1 MGSSTG
7 YIMTISNSIIGVSVL
22 AMPFCYKECGI
33 VLSSLLLIL
42 SNILSRSTCHFLL
55 KSAIMSRRRNYE
67 LLAFQVFGT
76 MGKTLVELSIIGFMM
91 GTCIAFFVVMGD
103 LGPAI
108 LSNVFTHIRIETLR
122 PTVLMIAE
130 SSTHLIQGE
139 WIYEV
144 KYWNPG
150 GLLQCL
156 PIFSMALFCQT
167 QLFDIFESMP
177 NLSLD
182 RMNEYIGSAV
192 NMCTGVYMSVGFF
205 GYVAYYKLPNLSGN
219 VLLSFTPNA
228 SSEMI
233 KFGFVLSVAVSFP
246 LVIFPCRASIYS
258 FLFRK
263 AHTTHYESMT
273 HSAMTVG
280 STHIPEARFRCIT
293 LFIIFISLLTA
304 MMSSNIELVLG
315 LVGATIGILICV
327 LMPTYIFVR
336 IPGKQTTERLF
347 AKFLFAVG
355 VCIMFL
361 GTYANLKASDTVDPT
376 VTALPSMF
384 IVQDSKQGE
393 IMKLAESMRINN
405 NFMLQEID
413 NKIEKPKL
421 EKKIEVNKMRLD
433 YDKKM
438 EERNAQLKAND
449 KIVIGNLNK
458 KDIMDNVSNSKAD
471 ISIKLSKDSNNN
483 TARKEDK
490 ELINGE
496 AIKKEEKEFQ
506 NEISAQPKL
515 STSDMKNHELEILE
529 KLKKQEEEQKKI
541 IQQQEIILKEVIK
554 QNKQLE
560 EIKQKDENRA
570 DVEGGKAKT
579 SVKETVDTNKLSNG
593 VGNRLKTNGKL
604 EAIQQKRKRLASSL
618 NQTKPVNNNLSEKIQ
633 ELNENIKEL
642 NRDEIK
648 LSNQINKVNEN
659 IVLEAQNENVN
670 KQNEDRKNA
679 IGVNN
684 GPYVNQNIG
693 EVKDGLLGRSV
704 DVVDKN
710 VNDKQLVSQ
719 IGLNI
724 PNNIQNPIGVVNSV
738 PNTIGNEMKDKVN
751 ENNLDVPKVVSKE
764 PAPNGDVNNIESP
777 PNGMDKHKPSISII
791 SKPVF
796 NEEFIE
802 VEKDLSFRKKTAEN
816 KINAAVPI
824 ALMLQP
830 SENKDNKPVDH
841 VKTRDILEETR
852 REKRDVR
859 VEPVNPVPPE
869 YEIIKDPVANPADK
883 LNLIDPQL
891 IQASVDLIKKTNLL
905 DSISLE
911 SKDATHNEVEDLAR
925 SALNEN
931 IVNNPI
937 NQDNI
942 PTVINSEIPPINIV
956 HANEKSVD
964 IQNNANHANIQ
975 NEAYISNGQSSFSDK
990 NIPKTLDKSQDNPV
1004 HSKSSKDTL
1013 SKDIESSTASDKT
1026 IPNNGT
1032 LGESKTNVPNLLNIN
1047 DSIKQTDSIN
1057 QLNSDL
1063 LVNSN
1068 RTISSDL
1075 NNSNNYVNNVASIV
1089 YSNNSA
1095 IIVNKDTKSDTNN
1108 VSYVNNNVNMN
1119 GKTIDTINSSDVNIK
1134 DDITNRNIPF
1144 VVNNN
1149 ERINGANGV
1158 NSNSVIITNDKISS
1172 RDVNRKKILNTNGI
1186 THSIDVHSNNDV
1198 NINGITNP
1206 SDVNNNAVI
1215 IDGKT
1220 NDKIS
1225 SSDVNNNFVNTKG
1238 ITNDKVNSID
1248 VHSNNNVNSN
1258 DITNPSDVNNN
1269 VVIIDDKNDD
1279 KVNSIDVN
1287 NNFVNTNGITND
1299 KVNSI
1304 DVNINNN
1311 KVSNNQNE
1319 QCEVSD
1325 SNGEDI
1331 QVPHLLSNLNHE
1343 ELMKDLHLESKFK
1356 DHVLNNIVA
1365 DKA

>member
-233 KFGFVLSVAVSFP
+233 KFGFVLSVA
-246 LVIFPCRASIYS
+246 
-258 FLFRK
+258 

-449 KIVIGNLNK
+449 KMVIGNLNK
-458 KDIMDNVSNSKAD
+458 KDIVDNVSNSKAD
-471 ISIKLSKDSNNN
+471 INIKLSKDSTNN
-483 TARKEDK
+483 TVRKEDK

-579 SVKETVDTNKLSNG
+579 SVKETVDTNKLSNE

-618 NQTKPVNNNLSEKIQ
+618 NQAKPINNNLSEKIQ

-659 IVLEAQNENVN
+659 IVLEAQNENAN

-684 GPYVNQNIG
+684 SPNVNQNIG

-704 DVVDKN
+704 DIVDKN

-719 IGLNI
+719 IGLNNI

-738 PNTIGNEMKDKVN
+738 PNAIGNEMKDKVN

-764 PAPNGDVNNIESP
+764 PAPNGDINNIESP
-777 PNGMDKHKPSISII
+777 PNGMDKNKPSISII

-942 PTVINSEIPPINIV
+942 PTVIDSEIPPINIV
-956 HANEKSVD
+956 KAKEKSVD
-964 IQNNANHANIQ
+964 IQNNANHANFQ

-990 NIPKTLDKSQDNPV
+990 NISKTLDKSQDNPV

-1026 IPNNGT
+1026 IPNNET
-1032 LGESKTNVPNLLNIN
+1032 LGESKTNVRNLLNIN

-1075 NNSNNYVNNVASIV
+1075 NNSDNHVNNLASIV
-1089 YSNNSA
+1089 NSNNSA

-1108 VSYVNNNVNMN
+1108 ISYVNNNVNMN

-1158 NSNSVIITNDKISS
+1158 NSNIVIITNDKISS

-1186 THSIDVHSNNDV
+1186 TH
-1198 NINGITNP
+1198 
-1206 SDVNNNAVI
+1206 
-1215 IDGKT
+1215 
-1220 NDKIS
+1220 
-1225 SSDVNNNFVNTKG
+1225 
-1238 ITNDKVNSID
+1238 DKVNSID

-1269 VVIIDDKNDD
+1269 FVNTKGITNDKVNSIDVHSNSNVNSNDITNPSDVNNNVVIIDDENND

>member
-122 PTVLMIAE
+122 PTVLVCLALFIVLPLGLLRNVESLSTVSAATILFYLCLVLKMIAE

-228 SSEMI
+228 SS
-233 KFGFVLSVAVSFP
+233 F
-246 LVIFPCRASIYS
+246 CRVVQEKIHSNCCDI
-258 FLFRK
+258 LR

-458 KDIMDNVSNSKAD
+458 KDIVDNVSNSKGD
-471 ISIKLSKDSNNN
+471 VNIKLSKDSTNN
-483 TARKEDK
+483 TVRKEDK

-618 NQTKPVNNNLSEKIQ
+618 NQAKPVNNNLSEKIQ

-659 IVLEAQNENVN
+659 IVLEAQNENIN

-684 GPYVNQNIG
+684 SPNVNQNIG

-704 DVVDKN
+704 DIVDKN
-710 VNDKQLVSQ
+710 VNDKQLISQ
-719 IGLNI
+719 IGLNNI

-738 PNTIGNEMKDKVN
+738 PNAIGNEMKDKVN
-751 ENNLDVPKVVSKE
+751 ENNLDVLKVVSKE

-777 PNGMDKHKPSISII
+777 PNGMDKNKQSISII

-802 VEKDLSFRKKTAEN
+802 VEKDLSF
-816 KINAAVPI
+816 
-824 ALMLQP
+824 
-830 SENKDNKPVDH
+830 
-841 VKTRDILEETR
+841 
-852 REKRDVR
+852 
-859 VEPVNPVPPE
+859 
-869 YEIIKDPVANPADK
+869 IKF
-883 LNLIDPQL
+883 
-891 IQASVDLIKKTNLL
+891 
-905 DSISLE
+905 
-911 SKDATHNEVEDLAR
+911 R
-925 SALNEN
+925 
-931 IVNNPI
+931 
-937 NQDNI
+937 
-942 PTVINSEIPPINIV
+942 
-956 HANEKSVD
+956 
-964 IQNNANHANIQ
+964 
-975 NEAYISNGQSSFSDK
+975 
-990 NIPKTLDKSQDNPV
+990 
-1004 HSKSSKDTL
+1004 
-1013 SKDIESSTASDKT
+1013 
-1026 IPNNGT
+1026 
-1032 LGESKTNVPNLLNIN
+1032 
-1047 DSIKQTDSIN
+1047 
-1057 QLNSDL
+1057 
-1063 LVNSN
+1063 
-1068 RTISSDL
+1068 
-1075 NNSNNYVNNVASIV
+1075 
-1089 YSNNSA
+1089 
-1095 IIVNKDTKSDTNN
+1095 
-1108 VSYVNNNVNMN
+1108 
-1119 GKTIDTINSSDVNIK
+1119 
-1134 DDITNRNIPF
+1134 
-1144 VVNNN
+1144 
-1149 ERINGANGV
+1149 
-1158 NSNSVIITNDKISS
+1158 
-1172 RDVNRKKILNTNGI
+1172 
-1186 THSIDVHSNNDV
+1186 
-1198 NINGITNP
+1198 
-1206 SDVNNNAVI
+1206 
-1215 IDGKT
+1215 
-1220 NDKIS
+1220 
-1225 SSDVNNNFVNTKG
+1225 
-1238 ITNDKVNSID
+1238 
-1248 VHSNNNVNSN
+1248 
-1258 DITNPSDVNNN
+1258 
-1269 VVIIDDKNDD
+1269 
-1279 KVNSIDVN
+1279 
-1287 NNFVNTNGITND
+1287 
-1299 KVNSI
+1299 
-1304 DVNINNN
+1304 
-1311 KVSNNQNE
+1311 
-1319 QCEVSD
+1319 
-1325 SNGEDI
+1325 
-1331 QVPHLLSNLNHE
+1331 
-1343 ELMKDLHLESKFK
+1343 
-1356 DHVLNNIVA
+1356 
-1365 DKA
+1365 

>member
-122 PTVLMIAE
+122 PTVLVCLALFIVLPLGLLRNVESLSTVSAATILFYLCLVLKMIAE

-228 SSEMI
+228 SS
-233 KFGFVLSVAVSFP
+233 F
-246 LVIFPCRASIYS
+246 CRVVQEKIHSNCCDI
-258 FLFRK
+258 LR

-458 KDIMDNVSNSKAD
+458 KDIVDNVSNSKGD
-471 ISIKLSKDSNNN
+471 VNIKLSKDSTNN
-483 TARKEDK
+483 TVRKEDK

-579 SVKETVDTNKLSNG
+579 SVKETVDTNKLSNE

-618 NQTKPVNNNLSEKIQ
+618 NQEKPVNNNLSKKIQ

-659 IVLEAQNENVN
+659 IVLEAQNENIN

-684 GPYVNQNIG
+684 SPNVNQNIG

-704 DVVDKN
+704 DIVDKN
-710 VNDKQLVSQ
+710 VNDKQLISQ
-719 IGLNI
+719 IGLNNI

-738 PNTIGNEMKDKVN
+738 PNAIGNEMKDKVN
-751 ENNLDVPKVVSKE
+751 ENNLDVLKVVSKE

-777 PNGMDKHKPSISII
+777 PNGMDKNKQSISII

-802 VEKDLSFRKKTAEN
+802 VEKDLSF
-816 KINAAVPI
+816 
-824 ALMLQP
+824 
-830 SENKDNKPVDH
+830 
-841 VKTRDILEETR
+841 
-852 REKRDVR
+852 
-859 VEPVNPVPPE
+859 
-869 YEIIKDPVANPADK
+869 IKF
-883 LNLIDPQL
+883 
-891 IQASVDLIKKTNLL
+891 
-905 DSISLE
+905 
-911 SKDATHNEVEDLAR
+911 R
-925 SALNEN
+925 
-931 IVNNPI
+931 
-937 NQDNI
+937 
-942 PTVINSEIPPINIV
+942 
-956 HANEKSVD
+956 
-964 IQNNANHANIQ
+964 
-975 NEAYISNGQSSFSDK
+975 
-990 NIPKTLDKSQDNPV
+990 
-1004 HSKSSKDTL
+1004 
-1013 SKDIESSTASDKT
+1013 
-1026 IPNNGT
+1026 
-1032 LGESKTNVPNLLNIN
+1032 
-1047 DSIKQTDSIN
+1047 
-1057 QLNSDL
+1057 
-1063 LVNSN
+1063 
-1068 RTISSDL
+1068 
-1075 NNSNNYVNNVASIV
+1075 
-1089 YSNNSA
+1089 
-1095 IIVNKDTKSDTNN
+1095 
-1108 VSYVNNNVNMN
+1108 
-1119 GKTIDTINSSDVNIK
+1119 
-1134 DDITNRNIPF
+1134 
-1144 VVNNN
+1144 
-1149 ERINGANGV
+1149 
-1158 NSNSVIITNDKISS
+1158 
-1172 RDVNRKKILNTNGI
+1172 
-1186 THSIDVHSNNDV
+1186 
-1198 NINGITNP
+1198 
-1206 SDVNNNAVI
+1206 
-1215 IDGKT
+1215 
-1220 NDKIS
+1220 
-1225 SSDVNNNFVNTKG
+1225 
-1238 ITNDKVNSID
+1238 
-1248 VHSNNNVNSN
+1248 
-1258 DITNPSDVNNN
+1258 
-1269 VVIIDDKNDD
+1269 
-1279 KVNSIDVN
+1279 
-1287 NNFVNTNGITND
+1287 
-1299 KVNSI
+1299 
-1304 DVNINNN
+1304 
-1311 KVSNNQNE
+1311 
-1319 QCEVSD
+1319 
-1325 SNGEDI
+1325 
-1331 QVPHLLSNLNHE
+1331 
-1343 ELMKDLHLESKFK
+1343 
-1356 DHVLNNIVA
+1356 
-1365 DKA
+1365 